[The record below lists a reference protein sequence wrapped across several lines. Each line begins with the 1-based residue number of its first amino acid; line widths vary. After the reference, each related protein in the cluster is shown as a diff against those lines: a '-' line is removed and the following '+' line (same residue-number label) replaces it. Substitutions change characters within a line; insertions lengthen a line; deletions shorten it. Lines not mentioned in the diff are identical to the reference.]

1 MLAVDTGLAVQGATY
16 TDLACT
22 GPWALCQQLVNAFS
36 SCTFHIP
43 LIAFLDLVLPGRW
56 NKLFFHQLQVT
67 HRDATFL
74 WAVPYCP
81 CLLTGGTKS
90 QVQGLLLAGG
100 WGWGEQ

>member
-43 LIAFLDLVLPGRW
+43 LIAFLDLVLPR
-56 NKLFFHQLQVT
+56 QVERT
-67 HRDATFL
+67 
-74 WAVPYCP
+74 
-81 CLLTGGTKS
+81 LLSSAPGNT
-90 QVQGLLLAGG
+90 
-100 WGWGEQ
+100 